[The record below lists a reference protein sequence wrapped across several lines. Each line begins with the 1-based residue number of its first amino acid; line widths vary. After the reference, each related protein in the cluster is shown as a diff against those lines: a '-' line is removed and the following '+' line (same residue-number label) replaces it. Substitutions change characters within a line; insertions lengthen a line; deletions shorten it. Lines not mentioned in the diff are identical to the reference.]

1 MLTNAHLD
9 TLLRLDKSSPQ
20 FPNQLLDA
28 LGRDFDENVPS
39 LQNDDLAGVV
49 EYLDKVPPLC

>member
-20 FPNQLLDA
+20 FPNQLRDA
-28 LGRDFDENVPS
+28 LSQDFDENVPS
-39 LQNDDLAGVV
+39 PQNDDLAGVV
-49 EYLDKVPPLC
+49 EYLDEVLSPC